1 MSFIV
6 LAFAYLRRRWGQAL
20 FSVVVGALG
29 IAAVTIA
36 LVGFDALPKA
46 AQRAWGGV
54 DLVVGPKGSALDLV
68 LCCALHVS
76 DPRGLISMKAA
87 METVSNPMIRAAAP
101 IALGDNVEGWR
112 IMGTTPA
119 ILGVYRAKIAT
130 GQMWTDK
137 LQAVLGASAARALK
151 FKIGDSFVGAHGL
164 AAGGDLHDKFPY
176 KVVGILQPT
185 GSALDR
191 LVLTDIET
199 VRYVH
204 IEQAKA
210 EIAEHGSTDEENVA
224 NLPNAATAIV
234 ASYRMPT
241 AAAFMPRRIDAT
253 ESLSA
258 GSPTF
263 EIARLMSYA
272 RPLTTALTGLGLL
285 LVVIAA
291 LAAALGLMATMNAR
305 TRDLALLRALGASR
319 AQLATVAFA
328 EAGFI
333 AMAALVAGG
342 AVTAGVVALC
352 QNLLAETTGLLIE
365 PHLGID
371 QAGILIGGTI
381 LVAVAAA
388 SFPALRASHTQIEE
402 LLQS

>member
-1 MSFIV
+1 MSFV
-6 LAFAYLRRRWGQAL
+6 ALAFAYLRRRWGQAL

-29 IAAVTIA
+29 ISAVTIA

-54 DLVVGPKGSALDLV
+54 DLVVGPKGSALDRV

-87 METVSNPMIRAAAP
+87 MEAVSNPMIRAAAP
-101 IALGDNVEGWR
+101 IALGDNVQGWR

-119 ILGVYRAKIAT
+119 IIGVYRAKIAT

-224 NLPNAATAIV
+224 NLPDAATAVV

-272 RPLTTALTGLGLL
+272 RPLTTALTGLL

-333 AMAALVAGG
+333 ATAALVAGG

-352 QNLLAETTGLLIE
+352 QNLLAETAGLLLE